1 MTASY
6 VYGADNALI
15 VLNMRGQVGKLNLI
29 NMNMQ
34 RAVTRQEYG
43 TLERLWAWK
52 IVKFSP

>member
-1 MTASY
+1 MTAS
-6 VYGADNALI
+6 YGADNALI

-34 RAVTRQEYG
+34 RTVTRQEHG

>member
-1 MTASY
+1 MTASHS
-6 VYGADNALI
+6 ADNALI

-34 RAVTRQEYG
+34 GAVTRQEHG